1 MFVLALLIGIYS
13 YIIFLVGLI
22 GFIYKPIL
30 ILVNLAF
37 IFIAS
42 FFIRRSF
49 KEHNLKGKAI
59 SFVKNST
66 KLELIFLVIILFQ
79 GLINLIGALGPELG
93 FDALWYHLTLPKLYL
108 QNHAIVHI
116 PGGLLYY
123 SDMPRL
129 AEMLYTAVLAMS
141 NEIGAKLT
149 HFSFG
154 ILSLV
159 ALYSLSRKFLS
170 KKFSLL
176 ALVLFYSNIVVG
188 WMSITAYVDLVRTF
202 FEIMA
207 LWGFV
212 EWQKKKDSKWL
223 IESAVML
230 GLAISTKLLALGSL
244 VIFIALIII
253 YVRKITNV
261 LIYLFFAL
269 LIPLPW
275 FVFSFI
281 NTGNPIY
288 PFLTN
293 IYPVKLNF
301 NLINPLNLPDPIS
314 PLYVIFLPLS
324 VFFYRRFK
332 QSLKIMSLYSLL
344 AIVAWYLTPQTG
356 GGRFILPYL
365 PAFSL
370 VTVVIIAMIRKIKLR
385 SIFIWSI
392 VILSLFSIVYRGATN
407 AKYVSVIL
415 GKESKTQFL
424 TNHLNFSY
432 GDFYDTDKYFAKKIK
447 QNDTVLLYGFHN
459 LYYVDFPFMDS
470 SYVKKGDTFSYI
482 AVQGGNI
489 PERFKIWNLIYYNTK
504 TNVKL
509 YSAGGI
515 KWIY

>member
-22 GFIYKPIL
+22 NFIYKPIL

-37 IFIAS
+37 IFIAA
-42 FFIRRSF
+42 FFIRRTL
-49 KEHNLKGKAI
+49 KEHNLKGKVI
-59 SFVKNST
+59 SFVKKST

-116 PGGLLYY
+116 PGSLLYY

-129 AEMLYTAVLAMS
+129 AEMLYTVVLAMS
-141 NEIGAKLT
+141 NEIGVKLT

-159 ALYSLSRKFLS
+159 ALYKLSRKFLP

-188 WMSITAYVDLVRTF
+188 WMSITAYVDLARTF

-212 EWQKKKDSKWL
+212 EWQEKKDSKWL
-223 IESAVML
+223 IESAVIL

-244 VIFIALIII
+244 VIFTALIII
-253 YVRKITNV
+253 YVRKIIYV

-275 FVFSFI
+275 FISSFTH
-281 NTGNPIY
+281 TGNLLY
-288 PFLTN
+288 PFFTN
-293 IYPVKLNF
+293 LYPIKF
-301 NLINPLNLPDPIS
+301 NVEFVNPLNLSDPIS
-314 PLYVIFLPLS
+314 SLYVIFLPLAI
-324 VFFYRRFK
+324 FLYRKFK
-332 QSLKIMSLYSLL
+332 PSLKIMTSYSLL
-344 AIVAWYLTPQTG
+344 AIMGWYLIPQTG

-365 PAFSL
+365 PAFSVVSVAIIEMIKKTKVRNIL
-370 VTVVIIAMIRKIKLR
+370 VGLIICLA
-385 SIFIWSI
+385 
-392 VILSLFSIVYRGATN
+392 LFSIIYRGGAN
-407 AKYVSVIL
+407 LKYVSVIL
-415 GKESKTQFL
+415 GKESKARFL

-459 LYYVDFPFMDS
+459 LYYVDFPFIDS

-489 PERFKIWNLIYYNTK
+489 PERFKVWNLIYYNTK

-509 YSAGGI
+509 YSVGGI
-515 KWIY
+515 KWVY